1 MNNCRWVKSP
11 ARPGVNAVYCEKPVK
26 FKLVADDDGRKVRR
40 YDTWCAEHTA
50 KAEAQEKAN
59 PDDWALP

>member
-26 FKLVADDDGRKVRR
+26 FKLVKDDDGRNVRK
-40 YDTWCAEHTA
+40 YNTWCDEHSQKA
-50 KAEAQEKAN
+50 KEQEDTS
-59 PDDWALP
+59 PDDWAL